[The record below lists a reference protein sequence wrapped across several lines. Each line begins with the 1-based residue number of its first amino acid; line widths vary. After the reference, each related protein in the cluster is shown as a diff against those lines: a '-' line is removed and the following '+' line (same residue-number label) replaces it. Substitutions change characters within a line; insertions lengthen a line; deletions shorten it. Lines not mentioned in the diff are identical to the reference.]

1 MTKDLTQEVQA
12 VFAARSVETKKV
24 IVLEMIKN
32 SYAKVDTKRLLST
45 KASMINNANKLDKF
59 AVDYALSGEGMKV
72 R

>member
-12 VFAARSVETKKV
+12 VFAARSVEAKKA